1 MSIKTERI
9 LGKKIICEIDS
20 TTLRKAEY
28 DTSSRK
34 LLVTFKGDVQYE
46 YEEVPHSVFTKF
58 RMAESQGSF
67 FNKEIGR
74 KFKYNKI
81 ILDGEQQ

>member
-1 MSIKTERI
+1 MGIKSEKI

-20 TTLRKAEY
+20 TTLRKVEY

-34 LLVTFKGDVQYE
+34 LLVTFKGDIQYE
-46 YEEVPHSVFTKF
+46 YEDVPHSVFTKF

-67 FNKEIGR
+67 FNKEVAR
-74 KFKYNKI
+74 KFTYNKI
-81 ILDGEQQ
+81 EKNG

>member
-1 MSIKTERI
+1 MGIKSERI
-9 LGKKIICEIDS
+9 VGKKIICEIDS
-20 TTLRKAEY
+20 STVKVAEY
-28 DTSSRK
+28 DTSTKK
-34 LLVTFKGDVQYE
+34 LLVTFKGDIQYE

-74 KFKYNKI
+74 KFEYKKI
-81 ILDGEQQ
+81 ISEDEE

>member
-1 MSIKTERI
+1 MGIKTERI
-9 LGKKIICEIDS
+9 RGKKIICEIDS
-20 TTLRKAEY
+20 STVKLVEY
-28 DTSSRK
+28 DTSTRK

-67 FNKEIGR
+67 FNKEIGK
-74 KFKYNKI
+74 KFGYKKI
-81 ILDGEQQ
+81 I

>member
-9 LGKKIICEIDS
+9 IGKKIICEIDS

-34 LLVTFKGDVQYE
+34 LLVTFKGDIQYE
-46 YEEVPHSVFTKF
+46 YEDVPHSVFTKF

-67 FNKEIGR
+67 FNKEVAR
-74 KFKYNKI
+74 KFTYNKKEK
-81 ILDGEQQ
+81 DG

>member
-1 MSIKTERI
+1 MSIKSEKI

-20 TTLRKAEY
+20 STVKVAEY
-28 DTSSRK
+28 DTSTKK

-46 YEEVPHSVFTKF
+46 YEDIPHDIFTKF

-67 FNKEIGR
+67 FNKQIGR
-74 KFKYNKI
+74 KYVYTKI
-81 ILDGEQQ
+81 EQDGQ

>member
-1 MSIKTERI
+1 MGIKSEKI

-20 TTLRKAEY
+20 TTLRKVEY

-34 LLVTFKGDVQYE
+34 LLVTFKGDIQYE
-46 YEEVPHSVFTKF
+46 YEDVPHSVFTKF

-67 FNKEIGR
+67 FNKEVAR
-74 KFKYNKI
+74 KFTYNKI
-81 ILDGEQQ
+81 EKDG

>member
-9 LGKKIICEIDS
+9 IGKKIICEIDS
-20 TTLRKAEY
+20 TTLRKVEY
-28 DTSSRK
+28 DTSNRK

-46 YEEVPHSVFTKF
+46 YEDVPHSIFTKF

-67 FNKEIGR
+67 FNKEIGK
-74 KFKYNKI
+74 KFDYKKI
-81 ILDGEQQ
+81 EKDG

>member
-1 MSIKTERI
+1 MGIKTERI

-20 TTLRKAEY
+20 TTLRKVEY

-46 YEEVPHSVFTKF
+46 YEDVPHSVFTKF

-67 FNKEIGR
+67 FNKEVAR
-74 KFKYNKI
+74 KFTYNKI
-81 ILDGEQQ
+81 EKDG

>member
-20 TTLRKAEY
+20 TTLRKVEY

-34 LLVTFKGDVQYE
+34 LLVTFKGDIQYE
-46 YEEVPHSVFTKF
+46 YEDVPHSVFTKF

-67 FNKEIGR
+67 FNKEVAR
-74 KFKYNKI
+74 KFTYNKI
-81 ILDGEQQ
+81 EKDG

>member
-1 MSIKTERI
+1 MSSKSEKT
-9 LGKKIICEIDS
+9 LGKKIICEVESS
-20 TTLRKAEY
+20 TLKIAEY
-28 DTSSRK
+28 DTSTKK
-34 LLVTFKGDVQYE
+34 LLVTFKGDIQYE

>member
-20 TTLRKAEY
+20 TTLRKVEY

-34 LLVTFKGDVQYE
+34 LLVTFKGDIQYE
-46 YEEVPHSVFTKF
+46 YEDVPHSVFTKF

-67 FNKEIGR
+67 FNKEVSR
-74 KFKYNKI
+74 KFTYNKI
-81 ILDGEQQ
+81 EKDG

>member
-20 TTLRKAEY
+20 TTLRKVEY
-28 DTSSRK
+28 DTSNRK
-34 LLVTFKGDVQYE
+34 LLVTFKGDIQYE
-46 YEEVPHSVFTKF
+46 YEDVPHSIFTKF

-67 FNKEIGR
+67 FNKEIGK
-74 KFKYNKI
+74 KFDYKKI
-81 ILDGEQQ
+81 EKDG

>member
-9 LGKKIICEIDS
+9 VGKKIICEIDS
-20 TTLRKAEY
+20 TTLRKVEY

-34 LLVTFKGDVQYE
+34 LLVTFKGDIQYE
-46 YEEVPHSVFTKF
+46 YEDVPHSVFTKF

-67 FNKEIGR
+67 FNKEVAR
-74 KFKYNKI
+74 KFTYNKI
-81 ILDGEQQ
+81 EKDG

>member
-9 LGKKIICEIDS
+9 IGKKIICEIDS
-20 TTLRKAEY
+20 TTLRKVEY

-34 LLVTFKGDVQYE
+34 LLVTFKGDIQYE
-46 YEEVPHSVFTKF
+46 YEDVPHSVFTKF

-67 FNKEIGR
+67 FNKEVAR
-74 KFKYNKI
+74 KFTYNKI
-81 ILDGEQQ
+81 EKDG

>member
-1 MSIKTERI
+1 MSIKSEKI

-20 TTLRKAEY
+20 TTLRKVEY

-34 LLVTFKGDVQYE
+34 LLVTFKGDIQYE
-46 YEEVPHSVFTKF
+46 YEDVPHSVFTKF

-67 FNKEIGR
+67 FNKEVAR
-74 KFKYNKI
+74 KFTYNKI
-81 ILDGEQQ
+81 EKDG

>member
-20 TTLRKAEY
+20 TTLRKVEY
-28 DTSSRK
+28 DTSNRK
-34 LLVTFKGDVQYE
+34 LLVTFKGDIQYE
-46 YEEVPHSVFTKF
+46 YEDVPHSVFTKF

-67 FNKEIGR
+67 FNKEVAR
-74 KFKYNKI
+74 KFTYNKI
-81 ILDGEQQ
+81 EKDG